1 MADIALLDE
10 LVALLGPVPHDPQTS
25 DSLFLDS
32 GEVAEIVTTA
42 DRLSDNRELDLAE
55 PHSTYTHVLVD
66 EAQDI
71 TPMQW
76 RMLRRRGPQAS
87 WTIVGDPAQSSWPD
101 LSETD
106 RAVRD
111 LIGSAPHR
119 TFRLS
124 TNYRSPREVFDL
136 AAAYIVR
143 HVPDADLPQAVRSTG
158 IEPLL
163 LDTTE
168 DRWADQARAETARL
182 LGQVE
187 GADRRPGFGCR
198 APAGGPHPTRGQG
211 PGA

>member
-1 MADIALLDE
+1 
-10 LVALLGPVPHDPQTS
+10 
-25 DSLFLDS
+25 
-32 GEVAEIVTTA
+32 
-42 DRLSDNRELDLAE
+42 
-55 PHSTYTHVLVD
+55 
-66 EAQDI
+66 
-71 TPMQW
+71 MQW

-187 GADRRPGFGCR
+187 GTVAVIAPPSRQQAVREALTDDPALAAEPRLAVLTPLEVKGLEHDGVLVLGPDQIVSESPGGERVLYVALTR
-198 APAGGPHPTRGQG
+198 ATQRLVTLDVDG
-211 PGA
+211 PGRWRPV